1 MNSGDSDGKKTTSTE
16 DIFNYINNSGE
27 RDHPSSNKPNAH
39 IPPIATSATQAAK
52 PKCIDPFALYHVR
65 RQQNK
70 PSTKGSNEAGN
81 SKGTPRLCTYAQ

>member
-52 PKCIDPFALYHVR
+52 PKCILRPVPCTTPAEQAKR
-65 RQQNK
+65 
-70 PSTKGSNEAGN
+70 KGV
-81 SKGTPRLCTYAQ
+81 K